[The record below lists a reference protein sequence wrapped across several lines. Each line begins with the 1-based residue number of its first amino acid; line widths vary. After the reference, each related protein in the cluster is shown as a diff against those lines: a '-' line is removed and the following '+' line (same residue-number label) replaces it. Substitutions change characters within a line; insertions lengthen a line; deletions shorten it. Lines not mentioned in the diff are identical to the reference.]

1 MGSDDTDETRIIYHM
16 DDEDTPY
23 LVKLSVPQSM
33 VTLADFKAVLS
44 LPTANYKYF
53 FKSLDADFGVVKE
66 EIIDDNTRLP
76 IFKGRVVAWVS
87 PLPLTS
93 DIETTSFVDSD
104 DDEDDDEL
112 TSHISTT
119 TYETNS
125 RISTTTDETSVSRI
139 HDRRHRRRRR
149 RHRMP
154 VMSRVRMPE
163 PMSGSARDN

>member
-1 MGSDDTDETRIIYHM
+1 
-16 DDEDTPY
+16 
-23 LVKLSVPQSM
+23 M

-154 VMSRVRMPE
+154 VMSRTSSISSITE
-163 PMSGSARDN
+163 STMSLNIITVTLNLDTVNFLGISIVG